1 MTKLRRSETKI
12 FISRQYFCK
21 NSINRRISQKTNSI
35 YVRYKRVIMQCTHE
49 NGKKQVAKLS
59 SDNKFPFHFL
69 QFDLE
74 NYTKFTFY
82 FNWRIW
88 RANCRSHFADRFRWN
103 YLIVWVKM
111 KPIRYMLLQTPFRYS
126 NLNTFNVFFL
136 FRNMKVSHMNYNL
149 PNQHKK

>member
-1 MTKLRRSETKI
+1 
-12 FISRQYFCK
+12 
-21 NSINRRISQKTNSI
+21 
-35 YVRYKRVIMQCTHE
+35 MQCTHE

-126 NLNTFNVFFL
+126 NLNTFNVFSSFAIWRFRIWTIICRTNTKNRPQNMWNASIKDFRIKFL
-136 FRNMKVSHMNYNL
+136 DEFKLLLWHGVF
-149 PNQHKK
+149 KKN